1 MKKKIIVIFVIVL
14 LIIVSSILILINCK
28 NSKNDNIN
36 NVIGNDKISITK
48 EEINF
53 QMQKENI
60 SEQDRKKEENIKKAT
75 DEILERKIIDKEC
88 EKRNIQLDNIQ
99 EEELKNKAFVEDLSE
114 EDMEYAKKTGM
125 TEEEMRQAIYELS
138 TEMQKEVKLY
148 DALLKEIY
156 NNEITIDNQEF
167 QSKVDKYNKNKD
179 SKNVDSNY
187 NVIEL
192 KKLAD
197 EYFELIKNQ
206 YTIDS

>member
-1 MKKKIIVIFVIVL
+1 MKKKIIVIFIIVL
-14 LIIVSSILILINCK
+14 LIIVSSILILINYK

-36 NVIGNDKISITK
+36 NAIGNDKISITK

-99 EEELKNKAFVEDLSE
+99 EEELKNKAFVEELSE